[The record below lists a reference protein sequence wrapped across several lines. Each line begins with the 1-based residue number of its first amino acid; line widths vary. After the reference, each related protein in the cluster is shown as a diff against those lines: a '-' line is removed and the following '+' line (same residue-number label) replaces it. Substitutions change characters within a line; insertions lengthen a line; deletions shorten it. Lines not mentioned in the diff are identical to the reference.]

1 MPDGRNLKPLERRR
15 QKGFTVSRL
24 RALDRVRFVPAFAA
38 GLLITGM
45 AASGPG
51 FAQTKVTLVAAPG
64 KVEIEPGKKVDAWM
78 YNGSLPGPVIRVQEG
93 EKLTVRFI
101 NHTPEPST
109 VHWHGLPVPA
119 GMDGVPGV
127 SRPAVEPGQEFTY
140 AFTARPSGTY
150 FFHSH
155 AKLQLDRGLYGV
167 LIIEPKK
174 GVDPPFD
181 RDYLVVLD
189 DWLAGPPVPSRDP
202 QYADYLINGK
212 TARGQ
217 TPFQVRKGEKV
228 RLRFVNASAGTNYV
242 VAVDGHPMTVT
253 HTDGRPVKPVQAQA
267 IPIGAGERYDVI
279 VDATNPGVWS
289 IAAADYMQRGVTLV
303 RAVLAYEGSNQP
315 IPSPAYVP
323 PSLKS
328 ATLLTYSQLA
338 SAGPVPPIKSVPDR
352 RHDLTL
358 GLMHGYVWTINGQ
371 AWPAA
376 APLPIRSGESV
387 RMSMRNMTMH
397 EHPMHIHGHFYRLL
411 NTAGGTAAPPMKDT
425 VLVPRGMMSRIEVE
439 VLADNPGNWAF
450 HCHHIYHAESG
461 MFRLLEYENGD
472 ADQDGLTDGRDLDP
486 LSPYPVLATSPQ
498 GQGFRTGTTMGLE
511 AQWKGGETVLFFLGP
526 LLEPAIG
533 LGDLGML
540 HLMPFVSVGA
550 GRTQGDNV
558 ARISIPIPAVPGLK
572 GQRIGFQAA
581 ATHPSLSPG
590 IRLSTCA
597 IVTVQ

>member
-1 MPDGRNLKPLERRR
+1 VTEIA
-15 QKGFTVSRL
+15 
-24 RALDRVRFVPAFAA
+24 RAVPAVAA
-38 GLLITGM
+38 ACLLAWMVASAPGL
-45 AASGPG
+45 
-51 FAQTKVTLVAAPG
+51 AQTRITLVAATG

-78 YNGSLPGPVIRVQEG
+78 YDGRLPGPVIRVKEG
-93 EKLTVRFI
+93 EQLTVRFI
-101 NHTPEPST
+101 NRTPEPST
-109 VHWHGLPVPA
+109 IHWHGLPVPL

-140 AFTARPSGTY
+140 TFTARPSGTY

-155 AKLQLDRGLYGV
+155 ARLQLDRGLYGV

-174 GVDPPFD
+174 GVDPHFD

-189 DWLAGPPVPSRDP
+189 DCLAGPPVPGQDP
-202 QYADYLINGK
+202 RYAAYLITGK
-212 TARGQ
+212 TSLGQ
-217 TPFQVRKGEKV
+217 TPLPVKKGEKV

-253 HTDGRPVKPVQAQA
+253 HADGRPVKPVPAEA

-303 RAVLAYEGSNQP
+303 RAVLAYDGSTQP
-315 IPSPAYVP
+315 VPSPAYVP
-323 PSLKS
+323 PSLQSGK
-328 ATLLTYSQLA
+328 LLTYAQLA
-338 SAGPVPPIKSVPDR
+338 SAVPVPPIKAAPDR

-371 AWPAA
+371 SFPAA
-376 APLPIRSGESV
+376 APLAVRSGEAV

-411 NTAGGTAAPPMKDT
+411 NTAGGATAPPMKDT

-439 VLADNPGNWAF
+439 FLADNPGNWAY
-450 HCHHIYHAESG
+450 HCHHLYHAESG
-461 MFRLLEYENGD
+461 MFRLLEYENSD
-472 ADQDGLTDGRDLDP
+472 ADRDGLADGQDLDP
-486 LSPYPVLATSPQ
+486 LSPYPVLATNPQ

-526 LLEPAIG
+526 LLEPALG
-533 LGDLGML
+533 LGELGML
-540 HLMPFVSVGA
+540 HLMPFVSIGA
-550 GRTQGDNV
+550 GPTQGDNM
-558 ARISIPIPAVPGLK
+558 ARFPVPIPSAPQLK

-581 ATHPSLSPG
+581 ATHSTLSPG
-590 IRLSTCA
+590 IRLSTRA